1 MTVSLIEPETLE
13 KPHGDPPAAALHP
26 TAQREPYPVEF
37 AGWLPCF
44 RFFGDCGHHPQFSH
58 TEAPPDGYRFVRS
71 NPHSEADPAAVSD
84 GKGSRAAMGIL
95 NAVWL
100 LLRPIGSVLRHA
112 QTIGM
117 GQTLQTLVCV
127 VRMFFMLRWAG
138 CKIAPTVQFLRTRH
152 FPSQVLVPPGS
163 TLMFLTSIPFT
174 FNQRPWVIEI
184 EDPTTLF
191 FPFHNN
197 GGTAHTS
204 IQSSPY
210 LPVVKAL
217 LESDACRGVVTHM
230 RSTAEALPKLFGSDL
245 ITAKTHYVPYGT
257 TLPPDAP
264 ERPSSGPL
272 DLLFTCS
279 WHQIPESFFWRGGL
293 DLLRAFETIHERYP
307 HVRLTLRTRLPAM
320 PARFRQV
327 LEKCWVRVIDRYL
340 PDDDMDELM
349 RGSHIFVLPACRIH
363 VVSVLRAMAY
373 GQAVVVSDGWGFREY
388 VEHDRN
394 GMVVPGRY
402 GKASWMDDAGMLRE
416 DHYGAMFNSDAEVAR
431 GLIET
436 ISTLVE
442 NHELRQRLGA
452 QARRDVATRFS
463 LANWNRGLQKAL
475 DRATGRANC

>member
-1 MTVSLIEPETLE
+1 MTVSLIEPEMQA
-13 KPHGDPPAAALHP
+13 KPNGDAPAGAAQCTAPPK
-26 TAQREPYPVEF
+26 PYPVEF

-44 RFFGDCGHHPQFSH
+44 RFFGDCGHHPQFAH
-58 TEAPPDGYRFVRS
+58 TEAPPDGYQFVCS
-71 NPHSEADPAAVSD
+71 NPKAVP
-84 GKGSRAAMGIL
+84 RAAGRPRGGLLAPALRLLRI
-95 NAVWL
+95 AWL
-100 LLRPIGSVLRHA
+100 VLRPIGSVLHHA
-112 QTIGM
+112 QTIGVW
-117 GQTLQTLVCV
+117 QSLQTLACV
-127 VRMFFMLRWAG
+127 VRLFFMLRRAR

-152 FPSQVLVPPGS
+152 FPSQVLVPPSS

-174 FNQRPWVIEI
+174 FNQRPWVVEI

-197 GGTAHTS
+197 GGTAYTS

-217 LESDACRGVVTHM
+217 LESDSCRGIITHM
-230 RSTAEALPKLFGSDL
+230 RSTAEALPKLFASDL
-245 ITAKTHYVPYGT
+245 IAAKTCYVPYGT
-257 TLPPDAP
+257 TLPPKAP

-279 WHQIPESFFWRGGL
+279 WHQVPESFFWRGGL

-320 PARFRQV
+320 SARFRQV

-340 PDDDMDELM
+340 PDDDMDKLM
-349 RGSHIFVLPACRIH
+349 RGTHIFVLPAARIH

-416 DHYGAMFNSDAEVAR
+416 DYYGAMFNSDAAVAR

-436 ISTLVE
+436 ISMLVE
-442 NHELRQRLGA
+442 DHELRRRLGQ
-452 QARRDVATRFS
+452 QARRDVATRYN
-463 LANWNRGLQKAL
+463 LANWNRGLQEAL
-475 DRATGRANC
+475 NRATGQAG